1 MTRTITNTS
10 EYSAK
15 IKTFLRVNASTGTK
29 ARRAYNSLN
38 SIFAPT
44 GEAFQTLADSVE
56 FCFTQLDQGKKN
68 ISTDMKNKTGISNA
82 LNYIMGTNGEYE
94 EDRPMMAAIKKYV
107 NNRDAI
113 DEYIK
118 KSNNTFTNIR
128 SVFQNI
134 TSSGLKIDE
143 ETGKIIEKPK
153 KESETETET
162 NEETVNMSEL
172 TDDKYVQLLIIKMM
186 QDKKDPTKILS
197 IMYEKINKV
206 QTPTPTPTIVKVT
219 PPTTKKAKAS

>member
-1 MTRTITNTS
+1 MTNTITNTT

-15 IKTFLRVNASTGTK
+15 IKTFLKVNTSTGTK
-29 ARRAYNSLN
+29 ARKANDSLN

-44 GEAFQTLADSVE
+44 SESFQTLADTVE
-56 FCFTQLDQGKKN
+56 FCFTQLDRGKKN
-68 ISTDMKNKTGISNA
+68 ISTDMKNRTGISNA
-82 LNYIMGTNGEYE
+82 LRFKMGTNGKYE
-94 EDRPMMAAIKKYV
+94 ECRVMMAAIKKYV
-107 NNRDAI
+107 NNRDVI

-118 KSNNTFTNIR
+118 KSNNTFNNIR

-134 TSSGLKIDE
+134 TSNGLKIDE

-153 KESETETET
+153 KESEPETET

-186 QDKKDPTKILS
+186 QDKKDPKKVLS
-197 IMYEKINKV
+197 IMYEKLNKV
-206 QTPTPTPTIVKVT
+206 QTPTSTIVKVT
-219 PPTTKKAKAS
+219 PPTKAKAS

>member
-1 MTRTITNTS
+1 MTRTITNTT

-15 IKTFLRVNASTGTK
+15 VKTFLEVNTSTGIEARK
-29 ARRAYNSLN
+29 ANDSLN

-44 GEAFQTLADSVE
+44 SEAFQTLADSVE

-82 LNYIMGTNGEYE
+82 LNYIMGTNGKYE

-128 SVFQNI
+128 SVLKSINNN
-134 TSSGLKIDE
+134 GLKIDE

>member
-1 MTRTITNTS
+1 MTKTITNTS

-15 IKTFLRVNASTGTK
+15 IKAFLKVNTSTGTK
-29 ARRAYNSLN
+29 ARRAHNSLN

-44 GEAFQTLADSVE
+44 SEAFQTLADTVE
-56 FCFTQLDQGKKN
+56 FCFNQLDQGKKN
-68 ISTDMKNKTGISNA
+68 ISTDMKNRTGISNA
-82 LNYIMGTNGEYE
+82 LNYVMGTNGKYQ
-94 EDRPMMAAIKKYV
+94 EDRPMMTAIKKYI
-107 NNRDAI
+107 NNRAAI

-134 TSSGLKIDE
+134 TSNGLKIDE

-162 NEETVNMSEL
+162 DKETVNMSEL
-172 TDDKYVQLLIIKMM
+172 TDDKYVQLLII
-186 QDKKDPTKILS
+186 QKI
-197 IMYEKINKV
+197 YFFKV
-206 QTPTPTPTIVKVT
+206 ELIFFIYHHYTLDYILKLMDLYLLDFQFQHYI
-219 PPTTKKAKAS
+219 

>member
-82 LNYIMGTNGEYE
+82 LNYIMGTNGKYE

-128 SVFQNI
+128 SVLKSINNN
-134 TSSGLKIDE
+134 GLKIDE

-153 KESETETET
+153 KESETNEET
-162 NEETVNMSEL
+162 NEETVNMSFFS
-172 TDDKYVQLLIIKMM
+172 DDKYVQLLIIKMM
-186 QDKKDPTKILS
+186 QDKKDPKKILS